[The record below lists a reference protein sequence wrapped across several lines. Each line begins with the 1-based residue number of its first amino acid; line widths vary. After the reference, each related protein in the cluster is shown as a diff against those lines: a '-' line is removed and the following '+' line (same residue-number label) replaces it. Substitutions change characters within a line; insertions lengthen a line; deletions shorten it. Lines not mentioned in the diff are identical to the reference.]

1 MISVNKLFSSRRVV
15 AESAFAVSRRG
26 KRSARAPGSAADNFI
41 HIETCN
47 AAEFANRRLK
57 SDRIGQ
63 QDGPRAPSRHHLHLR
78 TQRMSA
84 TALQRCGTQKLPRMK
99 PGQEIFSQ
107 FVSGLTGPRGARF
120 SSPADVIAF
129 SALIHLIA
137 DRHRSSSLEPS
148 KQITGAAAWL
158 HRE

>member
-26 KRSARAPGSAADNFI
+26 KRSARVPGSIANNFI

-63 QDGPRAPSRHHLHLR
+63 QDVSDRVPRQDIISISERSECRLPHC
-78 TQRMSA
+78 SA
-84 TALQRCGTQKLPRMK
+84 AERKNYLERNPAK
-99 PGQEIFSQ
+99 EIFSQ

-120 SSPADVIAF
+120 SPPADVIPF
-129 SALIHLIA
+129 SALIHLRA

-148 KQITGAAAWL
+148 K
-158 HRE
+158 

>member
-26 KRSARAPGSAADNFI
+26 KRSARVPGSTANNFI

-63 QDGPRAPSRHHLHLR
+63 QDVSDRVPRQDIISPDAANVGYRTAALR
-78 TQRMSA
+78 NAKIASN
-84 TALQRCGTQKLPRMK
+84 
-99 PGQEIFSQ
+99 E
-107 FVSGLTGPRGARF
+107 TGPKKFFLNLFR
-120 SSPADVIAF
+120 V
-129 SALIHLIA
+129 
-137 DRHRSSSLEPS
+137 
-148 KQITGAAAWL
+148 
-158 HRE
+158 